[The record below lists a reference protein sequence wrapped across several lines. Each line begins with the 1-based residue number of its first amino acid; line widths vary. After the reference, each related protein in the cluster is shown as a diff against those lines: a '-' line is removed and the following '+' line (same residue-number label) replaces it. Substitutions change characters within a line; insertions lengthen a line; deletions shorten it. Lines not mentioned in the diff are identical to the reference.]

1 MALYQKSVVNKY
13 LSNIDDTIV
22 KEKYQAFKDHYSNSE
37 RIQNIIQSKEE
48 QYQEGFL
55 RDIFV
60 NILGYTINPD
70 PNYNLTTEYKNL
82 DDAKKAD
89 GAILKDGTAIGV
101 IELKST
107 KTKNLDDV
115 KTQAFNYKNHQPG
128 CKYVITSNFERL
140 WFYIEDATEHEE
152 FNLFEMTEE
161 RFRLFYLYLCR
172 ENILSDIPLK
182 IKQDSKL
189 HEENIS
195 KKLYKDYSEFKK
207 KIFNNLVKNNPEHD
221 KLLLLKKS
229 QKILDRLLFIFFAED
244 KGLIPPNIISRIV
257 EDYNQLKEL
266 DAYQPLFNIF
276 IKFFNYIDVGYKS
289 PRVNFN
295 GYNGELFKPDEIL
308 ERLIID
314 DEILLKDT
322 VNLSSYDFDTDVDV
336 NILGHIFEHS
346 LNEIEELQ
354 AEIKGEDF
362 KSQTSKRKK
371 DGVYYTPKYITKYIV
386 DNTVGKLCAEK
397 KEELGIIDEEYERDR
412 KGRRRET
419 LVKLDDKLK
428 EYREWLLGVTICD
441 PACGSGAF
449 LNQALE
455 FLIEEHHYIDKLRS
469 SMLNEGIVFT
479 EIENNILENN
489 LYGVDINEEAVEIA
503 KLSLW
508 LRTAKKGRKLSALN
522 TKIKCGNSLIDDPEV
537 AGEKAFKWEK
547 EFPDV
552 FVKKNMKA
560 WHITTATHNSRYSE
574 RMRDYK
580 VATGEAEWID
590 EEDEII
596 ITKAISKIV
605 KEDGLTVIEYNICG
619 DHLHLLLVCEA
630 EETSKIVGKIK
641 SVSSRAR
648 NIDRGYTIPKS
659 RSERRGE
666 ETGKRASGTEAER
679 RGEETGTSKS
689 STSSTT
695 TSSSSFSSSFS
706 SLSNSRQ
713 GGMPPCL
720 SENPLPSE
728 NPLSGSP
735 LSENPLPSENP
746 LSGSPLSEGSL
757 PAGSTS
763 ENPLS
768 ENPLSENPLSENPL
782 SENPLPESSLSS
794 ENLPA
799 GSSPSYSP
807 LSAPGSSSL
816 SSSRSEASEGTK
828 ATARGVTQTKLWT
841 QKYGKNEISGEE
853 HLYNTIK
860 YIRDNRIKHN
870 MPENREID
878 KIKKEFLTLPENAF
892 RPQYKGGFDVVIGN
906 PPYVRV
912 QNLNY
917 SEIDYYKTNY
927 SVAHKRIDISLLFF
941 EKGIKELKE
950 NGLLSYITTI
960 QFLNAEYGRKIR
972 GFLLTKRIIEF
983 IDYNGL
989 AVFEGATTYPGVI
1002 LIENSKAK
1010 QFNYR
1015 LLSKVGAEQLYSS
1028 KPTLMDPSELS
1039 DDVWVFSNTKKRDIL
1054 AKIQSNCIRLKE
1066 IANPCTG
1073 LTSGLDSVF
1082 ILTEQDYIDNNIEK
1096 GITLPVVRGRNLK
1109 RGYVSDNLDYVI
1121 YPYELIENETRLISE
1136 DQFRIKF
1143 PNAYSYLLKYKESLE
1158 KRKDSRKNLSNSSD
1172 WYKLIRK
1179 GKLDLFRSMKILTP
1193 GISKENRFAIDK
1205 KGMTYLCGGAGV
1217 FGLVQNKIDS
1227 NYLLALLNSKVV
1239 EFFMHSISTKKQ
1251 GGYYSYLNKFLEKIP
1266 LPKNIDTKITKLSE
1280 QYQDLQ
1286 SKYIS
1291 KIEILTIFL
1300 MSSFTNIKL
1309 SEKLKNWD
1317 KLEFSDFIK
1326 ELNKSVKKSSGNKLS
1341 KLDEME
1347 WMEIFKTKKKEA
1359 MAIKEIIDR
1368 TDKEIDQMVYEL
1380 YGLTEE
1386 EIKIVEGEE

>member
-60 NILGYTINPD
+60 NILGYKINPD

-89 GAILKDGTAIGV
+89 GAILKEGTAIGV

-257 EDYNQLKEL
+257 EDFNQLKEL

-428 EYREWLLGVTICD
+428 EYREWLLRVTICD

-537 AGEKAFKWEK
+537 AGDKAFKWEE

-552 FVKKNMKA
+552 FVEKNLKA

-679 RGEETGTSKS
+679 REGETGTSKS

-706 SLSNSRQ
+706 LSNSRQ

-720 SENPLPSE
+720 SENSLPSE
-728 NPLSGSP
+728 NPLSAESP
-735 LSENPLPSENP
+735 LSENPLSESSLSAESPLSENP
-746 LSGSPLSEGSL
+746 LSESSLSAESPLSENLPAESPLSEGSL

-768 ENPLSENPLSENPL
+768 EN
-782 SENPLPESSLSS
+782 
-794 ENLPA
+794 LPA

-807 LSAPGSSSL
+807 LSASGSSSL
-816 SSSRSEASEGTK
+816 SSSRSEAAEGTK

-853 HLYNTIK
+853 HFYNTIK

-892 RPQYKGGFDVVIGN
+892 RPRYKGGFDVVIGN
-906 PPYVRV
+906 PPYGAKLTKNV
-912 QNLNY
+912 QKYLSDKYIQGGSETAISFLKLSHNILSKYGLLGFIIPKSFSYASNYKSIREFLLNDITQIVDCKKVWKEVKLEQVIVHFAKNSTIQDFSIVKLRGNPKVDCVPKSISDNGKDNY
-917 SEIDYYKTNY
+917 KSGILRNQQIIIIGEINKNTFLKFGLYLNGISDTELKIANKLVQCKNY
-927 SVAHKRIDISLLFF
+927 LNDIAKNSRGSILQKHITQDKSDHKVLGGAEIQRNGIV
-941 EKGIKELKE
+941 GIK
-950 NGLLSYITTI
+950 
-960 QFLNAEYGRKIR
+960 
-972 GFLLTKRIIEF
+972 
-983 IDYNGL
+983 
-989 AVFEGATTYPGVI
+989 
-1002 LIENSKAK
+1002 
-1010 QFNYR
+1010 
-1015 LLSKVGAEQLYSS
+1015 
-1028 KPTLMDPSELS
+1028 
-1039 DDVWVFSNTKKRDIL
+1039 
-1054 AKIQSNCIRLKE
+1054 
-1066 IANPCTG
+1066 
-1073 LTSGLDSVF
+1073 
-1082 ILTEQDYIDNNIEK
+1082 
-1096 GITLPVVRGRNLK
+1096 
-1109 RGYVSDNLDYVI
+1109 GY
-1121 YPYELIENETRLISE
+1121 
-1136 DQFRIKF
+1136 
-1143 PNAYSYLLKYKESLE
+1143 
-1158 KRKDSRKNLSNSSD
+1158 LSNEIVKNDEKAYINSNS
-1172 WYKLIRK
+1172 
-1179 GKLDLFRSMKILTP
+1179 
-1193 GISKENRFAIDK
+1193 
-1205 KGMTYLCGGAGV
+1205 V
-1217 FGLVQNKIDS
+1217 LVQNIVAHIENPIDHIKITACYPEKEYKIVDTINQITIGRSYS
-1227 NYLLALLNSKVV
+1227 NKLIWILLNSELLNWYIYRFIFGKAIRT
-1239 EFFMHSISTKKQ
+1239 MHFDNSVTSKIPVPEISLEDQQPFIEKADIVLDKNKELHDIKT
-1251 GGYYSYLNKFLEKIP
+1251 KFL
-1266 LPKNIDTKITKLSE
+1266 N
-1280 QYQDLQ
+1280 
-1286 SKYIS
+1286 
-1291 KIEILTIFL
+1291 FL
-1300 MSSFTNIKL
+1300 EN
-1309 SEKLKNWD
+1309 
-1317 KLEFSDFIK
+1317 KLEIEKPSKKLQDWHLLNTKDFLK
-1326 ELNKSVKKSSGNKLS
+1326 ELSKKKVKLGLE
-1341 KLDEME
+1341 DEMAWTDLFE
-1347 WMEIFKTKKKEA
+1347 KKKKEA
-1359 MAIKEIIDR
+1359 LAIKEIIDR

-1386 EIKIVEGEE
+1386 EIKIVEGEG